1 MHSSGVKNINL
12 RLTLDDA
19 VSRLHIIYKTDRQT
33 DTTELLISGLLF
45 TLVQFGLDNFLAD
58 SA

>member
-1 MHSSGVKNINL
+1 MHSSGVKNSNL

>member
-19 VSRLHIIYKTDRQT
+19 VSRLHIIYKTDRH
-33 DTTELLISGLLF
+33 DRIANLWF
-45 TLVQFGLDNFLAD
+45 TLHSSSVWPG
-58 SA
+58 